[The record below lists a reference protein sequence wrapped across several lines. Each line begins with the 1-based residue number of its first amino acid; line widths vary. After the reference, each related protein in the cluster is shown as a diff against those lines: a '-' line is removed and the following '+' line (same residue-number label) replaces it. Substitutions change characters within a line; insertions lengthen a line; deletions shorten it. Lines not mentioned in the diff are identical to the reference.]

1 MNTRKQN
8 TWTTRRLLG
17 LGQRLAAGYGFNCDR
32 NQAQRQDTWTTDK
45 LIQMSNGFAQ
55 AYGADVDK

>member
-1 MNTRKQN
+1 MNTRKHD

-32 NQAQRQDTWTTDK
+32 NSAQRQDSWTPEK
-45 LIQMSNGFAQ
+45 LINMSNGFAQ
-55 AYGADVDK
+55 VYGAELDK